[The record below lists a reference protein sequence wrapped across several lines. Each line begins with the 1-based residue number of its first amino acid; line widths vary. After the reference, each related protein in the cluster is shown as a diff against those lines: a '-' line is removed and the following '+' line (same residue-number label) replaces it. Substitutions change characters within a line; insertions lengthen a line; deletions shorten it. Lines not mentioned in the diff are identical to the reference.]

1 MSNQNE
7 TEPIDINLSSKGIDE
22 TILSNVLSQINNKQ
36 NVVSLNISNNSLHS
50 LPNESVLSQFPN
62 IEHLDVTNNPFNR
75 NFRSLSFYLLSLK
88 NLSSLNIDIKNEDD
102 LKIIINSLPNL
113 KLLNGEEVEFSK
125 EFLPSFEKEKTKLLI
140 YVQKIINFIKHDV
153 PKLEKLKNEFYFLL
167 SENIK
172 SVNHN
177 SKSSAVSYSLS
188 LHKGIYEIYSYL
200 YSYIVDNILLN
211 SSINSKILL
220 GDKDFQNII
229 NEIKHTCHHYQEMI
243 FNLSKGAVVSAGKCF
258 EYYEDVIQEKNN
270 EIDALKQ
277 ESLRKDR
284 IEKENQRYLTENK
297 FLYEKIQKEKEENEL
312 VMNKVIDKVNEF
324 CDINQNTENHS
335 GDFNCYYNT
344 YRPLNTLSTLP
355 SEKKR
360 FITQDKGIKVKVLQ
374 ETLYKQLSLY
384 SLLEIINEVY
394 KSKEVQNVKN
404 SQAHLPQETLEQHLY
419 TYLNHKYGLKNII
432 IEKAYKIIGA
442 IKNFALTNSRVC
454 LFGKMLRN
462 EIDEG
467 SIEIVNKLHSSLYN
481 LVCSCRQTKSVDI
494 ATLIIDKELI
504 NFIGKTLYEHSTT
517 ERNLY
522 KNKIDRII
530 KQDNILTF
538 NQLFNIILEI
548 HIISRTNYLK
558 PFRGIFLKYDTD
570 SNGIVDHNQAKELFA
585 SIYKKIQV
593 YLKNGLKEEDFI
605 TYLFSQIDKERIGSL
620 TYSNIVKYL
629 GTTNSYIKNIKSKD
643 YSILDLLALN

>member
-1 MSNQNE
+1 MSNLNE
-7 TEPIDINLSSKGIDE
+7 TEPIEINLSGKGIDE
-22 TILSNVLSQINNKQ
+22 SILSNVLIQINNKL
-36 NVVSLNISNNSLHS
+36 NVTSLNISNNSLHS

-75 NFRSLSFYLLSLK
+75 NYRTLSFYLLSLK
-88 NLSSLNIDIKNEDD
+88 NLSSLNIDIKREED
-102 LKIIINSLPNL
+102 LIIIINSLPNL
-113 KLLNGEEVEFSK
+113 KLLNGEDVEFSK
-125 EFLPSFEKEKTKLLI
+125 DFLPSLEKEKSKILV

-153 PKLEKLKNEFYFLL
+153 SKLEQLKNEFGYLL

-172 SVNHN
+172 TIKHN
-177 SKSSAVSYSLS
+177 SKSSIASYNLS
-188 LHKGIYEIYSYL
+188 THKGIYEIYSYL

-211 SSINSKILL
+211 PSINSKILL

-229 NEIKHTCHHYQEMI
+229 NEIKYTCLHYKEMI
-243 FNLSKGAVVSAGKCF
+243 FNLSKGIVVSAGKCF
-258 EYYEDVIQEKNN
+258 EYYEDVIQQKNK
-270 EIDALKQ
+270 EIETLKQ
-277 ESLRKDR
+277 ETMRKDR

-297 FLYEKIQKEKEENEL
+297 FLYEKMQKEKEENEL
-312 VMNKVIDKVNEF
+312 VMNKVIDKVNEL
-324 CDINQNTENHS
+324 CGVNQSAENHS
-335 GDFNCYYNT
+335 GELNCYFST
-344 YRPLNTLSTLP
+344 YRPLNTVSTLP

-360 FITQDKGIKVKVLQ
+360 FKTQDKSIKVKVLQ
-374 ETLYKQLSLY
+374 DTLYKQLSLY
-384 SLLEIINEVY
+384 SLLEIINEIY
-394 KSKEVQNVKN
+394 KSKEVQNIKN

-442 IKNFALTNSRVC
+442 IKNFTQSNSRVC

-467 SIEIVNKLHSSLYN
+467 SIEIVNKLQSSLYN
-481 LVCSCRQTKSVDI
+481 LVCSARQTKSVDI
-494 ATLIIDKELI
+494 TTLIIDKELI

-522 KNKIDRII
+522 KNKIDRVI
-530 KQDNILTF
+530 KQDNIITF

-558 PFRGIFLKYDTD
+558 PFRNIFLKYDTD
-570 SNGIVDHNQAKELFA
+570 SNGIVDSNQAKELFG

-593 YLKNGLKEEDFI
+593 YLKSDLKEDEFI
-605 TYLFSQIDKERIGSL
+605 TYLFTQIDKERIGSF

-643 YSILDLLALN
+643 YSILDLLALK